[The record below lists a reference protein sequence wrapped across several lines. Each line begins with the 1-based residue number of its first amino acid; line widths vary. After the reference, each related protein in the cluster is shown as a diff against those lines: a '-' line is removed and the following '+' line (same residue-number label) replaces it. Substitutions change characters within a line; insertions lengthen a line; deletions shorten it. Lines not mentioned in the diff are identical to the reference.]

1 MNFHQQ
7 VFLLGVFSNVIRAE
21 VNTVKNLEFIAR
33 IAVSIAV
40 SIVGWEIVWGP
51 VVWKSDPNN
60 ISGPDHVWFVAK
72 KLTHTNEHIYVIS
85 VAGSATI
92 YNTVVNNA
100 GVIPLVDFTT
110 WAAGAPPVPSLVQT
124 LGLGT
129 WIALGTAMGVHT
141 LESYPAPAGA
151 EGAWQTLPAFL
162 KNAPRGSGSQFIFTG
177 LSLGGTLSPTLALRL
192 VQPDA
197 DVFTEADEIL
207 NYPIAGASPGNDQF
221 ANAFAERFPTTDG
234 SGYEVWNTN
243 IANLLDVVPNGW
255 STDDNQS
262 LYLDRIRRIYGNE
275 PIPGIEQKIDLA
287 KITANKSGIVYSP
300 LQSTLFEGPTL
311 PIPSNEEQ
319 FIGIAAVQHSVAY
332 ENFFGVKLPKVEGV
346 AEDIFP
352 DVAMGII

>member
-7 VFLLGVFSNVIRAE
+7 VFLLSIFSNVIRAE
-21 VNTVKNLEFIAR
+21 VNTAKNLEFIAR
-33 IAVSIAV
+33 MAVNMAV

-51 VVWKSDPNN
+51 VVWKNDPNN

-100 GVIPLVDFTT
+100 GIIPLVDFTT
-110 WAAGAPPVPSLVQT
+110 WAAGAPPVPSFPS

-129 WIALGTAMGVHT
+129 CVALGTAMGVHT

-151 EGAWQTLPAFL
+151 EGAGQTLPAFL

-177 LSLGGTLSPTLALRL
+177 FSLGGTLSPTLALRL

-197 DVFTEADEIL
+197 NVFTDADKIL
-207 NYPIAGASPGNDQF
+207 TYPIAGASPGNVQF
-221 ANAFAERFPTTDG
+221 ANAFAGKFPKSEG
-234 SGYEVWNTN
+234 SGYQVWNTN
-243 IANLLDVVPNGW
+243 IANLLDVATNAW
-255 STDDNQS
+255 STGDDQS

-275 PIPGIEQKIDLA
+275 PITGIEQKVDLA
-287 KITANKSGIVYSP
+287 KITANKSGIVYIP
-300 LQSTLFEGPTL
+300 LQSTLFSGPTL
-311 PIPSNEEQ
+311 PIPTTEEQ
-319 FIGIAAVQHSVAY
+319 FLGNVVVQHSTAY
-332 ENFFGVKLPKVEGV
+332 ENYFGIMLPKVKGV

-352 DVAMGII
+352 NVTGII